1 MTKALSPMKMNRQVE
16 IRWVIFLFSVL
27 LVAFGLLGGF
37 SFSKSFDFQM
47 YETYYIITNF
57 QLLILLTGLLTFAYL
72 MTLGLKKMSLL
83 NKSMKIT
90 SIVIFL
96 LVGLVLTVSL
106 LLFALSIYTS
116 SAIKNEFSNFGII
129 ALMLGLIF
137 LFLKRTKEI
146 SRIS

>member
-1 MTKALSPMKMNRQVE
+1 MKMNRQVE
-16 IRWVIFLFSVL
+16 IRWVIFLLSIL
-27 LVAFGLLGGF
+27 LVAFGLLRGF

-57 QLLILLTGLLTFAYL
+57 QLLNLLTGLLTFPYL
-72 MTLGLKKMSLL
+72 ITLGLKKMSLL
-83 NKSMKIT
+83 NKSVKIT

-129 ALMLGLIF
+129 TLMLGLIF

-146 SRIS
+146 WRIS